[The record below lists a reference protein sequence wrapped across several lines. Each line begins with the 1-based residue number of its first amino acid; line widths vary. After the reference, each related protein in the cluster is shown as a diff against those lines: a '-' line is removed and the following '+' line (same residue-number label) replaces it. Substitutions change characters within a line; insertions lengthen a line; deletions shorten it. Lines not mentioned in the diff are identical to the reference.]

1 MKKRKTS
8 ENAAQLNE
16 GKNNKVQS
24 NESSASFP
32 GKLYWNGTAEH
43 VLITEN
49 KQRIMVQGIDVEAQV
64 LSDGNLKL
72 EHYEKVNDR
81 DEKHKEAILNID
93 NELEHRQKELAYQK
107 EIQNEMNA
115 RIESGE
121 LSEKELETVFRQ
133 KNDIERIMWLHATNI
148 KKLLLKVSVGVHY
161 QVHVSGLSCTLAVG
175 KLLEVLF
182 LPKPVCWVPVDV
194 SLNVSYEV
202 SNSPTENKF
211 EQLPYGLGEVE
222 CHWFEKHRNAL
233 SNEEKVAKVVEYRLR
248 AEAGNAYG
256 QSLLG
261 TCYLYGNGVTMD
273 EKRAAELFMLSAEQ
287 GNAWGQFNLGDC
299 FQYGHGVVVDEKKA
313 VELYTLSA
321 EQGNVWGQFR
331 LGVCFEQGNGVAMD
345 RKRAVE
351 LYTLSAEQ
359 GNAWGQYNLGECFL
373 YGYGVAVDLSLAR
386 QWYGRAA
393 AQGHRGAIN
402 NLKKPYDE
410 LGQKH

>member
-148 KKLLLKVSVGVHY
+148 KKLLAKVSVGVHY
-161 QVHVSGLSCTLAVG
+161 QTRTSGLSCELVVG
-175 KLLEVLF
+175 KLL
-182 LPKPVCWVPVDV
+182 
-194 SLNVSYEV
+194 
-202 SNSPTENKF
+202 
-211 EQLPYGLGEVE
+211 
-222 CHWFEKHRNAL
+222 
-233 SNEEKVAKVVEYRLR
+233 KV
-248 AEAGNAYG
+248 
-256 QSLLG
+256 
-261 TCYLYGNGVTMD
+261 
-273 EKRAAELFMLSAEQ
+273 
-287 GNAWGQFNLGDC
+287 
-299 FQYGHGVVVDEKKA
+299 
-313 VELYTLSA
+313 
-321 EQGNVWGQFR
+321 
-331 LGVCFEQGNGVAMD
+331 
-345 RKRAVE
+345 
-351 LYTLSAEQ
+351 
-359 GNAWGQYNLGECFL
+359 
-373 YGYGVAVDLSLAR
+373 
-386 QWYGRAA
+386 
-393 AQGHRGAIN
+393 
-402 NLKKPYDE
+402 
-410 LGQKH
+410 